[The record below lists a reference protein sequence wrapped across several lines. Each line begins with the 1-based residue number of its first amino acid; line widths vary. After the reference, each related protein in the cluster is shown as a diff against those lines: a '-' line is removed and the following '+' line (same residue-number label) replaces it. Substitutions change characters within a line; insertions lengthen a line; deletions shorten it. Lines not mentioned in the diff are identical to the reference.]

1 MIDKKVIIMKCN
13 NCGCDNPD
21 DAKYCRV
28 CGNVLQL
35 ESFFE
40 RLSELGF
47 MPTTMITLKSSLGA
61 TLLLYL
67 LEILFII
74 GCFMVI
80 GGILAFLDQPVL
92 SGNACSAFIALGGF
106 VCSFFIAYVS
116 FKYKLFD
123 KSFPNRYAK
132 SELLKEADYIQVDF
146 VNDDDY
152 TFIVK
157 NKKFGVYSVRRYEI
171 QLPAIYDWLS
181 WKIEGQILNVRQN
194 GRQYIMDIYGNELK

>member
-1 MIDKKVIIMKCN
+1 MIDRKVIIMKCN

-40 RLSELGF
+40 KLSELGF
-47 MPTTMITLKSSLGA
+47 MPTTMITLKGSLGA

-67 LEILFII
+67 LELLFII
-74 GCFMVI
+74 GCLMVI
-80 GGILAFLDQPVL
+80 AGIVNFFVRRD
-92 SGNACSAFIALGGF
+92 SGFVFVALGGF
-106 VCSFFIAYVS
+106 VCSFVIAYVS
-116 FKYKLFD
+116 FKCKLLD
-123 KSFPNRYAK
+123 KSFPNRYVK
-132 SELLKEADYIQVDF
+132 SRLLKETDYIQLDF

-152 TFIVK
+152 AFIVK

>member
-1 MIDKKVIIMKCN
+1 MIDRKVIIMKCN

-40 RLSELGF
+40 KLSELGF
-47 MPTTMITLKSSLGA
+47 MPTTMITLKGSLGA
-61 TLLLYL
+61 TLFLYL
-67 LEILFII
+67 LELLFII

-80 GGILAFLDQPVL
+80 AGIVNFFVRRD
-92 SGNACSAFIALGGF
+92 SGFVFVALGGF
-106 VCSFFIAYVS
+106 VCSFVIAYVS

-123 KSFPNRYAK
+123 KSFPNRYVK
-132 SELLKEADYIQVDF
+132 SELLKEADYIQLDF

-181 WKIEGQILNVRQN
+181 WKIEGQILNVQQN

>member
-1 MIDKKVIIMKCN
+1 MIDRKVIIMKCN

-40 RLSELGF
+40 KLSELGF
-47 MPTTMITLKSSLGA
+47 MPTTMITLKGSLGA

-67 LEILFII
+67 LEFLFVI

-80 GGILAFLDQPVL
+80 AGIVNFFVRRD
-92 SGNACSAFIALGGF
+92 SGFVFVALGGF
-106 VCSFFIAYVS
+106 VCSFVIAYVS

-123 KSFPNRYAK
+123 KSFPNRYVK
-132 SELLKEADYIQVDF
+132 SRLLKEADYIQLNF
-146 VNDDDY
+146 VNDDY
-152 TFIVK
+152 AFIVK
-157 NKKFGVYSVRRYEI
+157 NKKFGVYSVRGYEI

>member
-1 MIDKKVIIMKCN
+1 MIDRKVIIMKCN

-40 RLSELGF
+40 KLSELGF
-47 MPTTMITLKSSLGA
+47 MPTTMITLKGSLGA

-67 LEILFII
+67 LELLFII
-74 GCFMVI
+74 GCLMVI
-80 GGILAFLDQPVL
+80 AGIVNFFVRRD
-92 SGNACSAFIALGGF
+92 SGFVYVALGGF
-106 VCSFFIAYVS
+106 VCSFVIAYVS
-116 FKYKLFD
+116 FKCKLLD
-123 KSFPNRYAK
+123 KSFPNRYVK
-132 SELLKEADYIQVDF
+132 SRLLKETDYIQLDF

-152 TFIVK
+152 AFIVK

>member
-1 MIDKKVIIMKCN
+1 MIDRKVIIMKCN

-40 RLSELGF
+40 KLSELGF
-47 MPTTMITLKSSLGA
+47 MPTTMITLKGSLGA

-67 LEILFII
+67 LELLFII

-80 GGILAFLDQPVL
+80 AGIVNFFIRRD
-92 SGNACSAFIALGGF
+92 SGFVFVALGGF
-106 VCSFFIAYVS
+106 VCSFVIAYVS

-123 KSFPNRYAK
+123 KSFPNRYVK
-132 SELLKEADYIQVDF
+132 SELLKEADYIQLDF

-181 WKIEGQILNVRQN
+181 WKIEGQILNVQQN

>member
-1 MIDKKVIIMKCN
+1 MIDRKVIIMKCN

-28 CGNVLQL
+28 CGNILQL

-47 MPTTMITLKSSLGA
+47 MPTTMITLKGSLGA

-80 GGILAFLDQPVL
+80 AGIVNFFVRRD
-92 SGNACSAFIALGGF
+92 SGFVFVALGGF
-106 VCSFFIAYVS
+106 VCSFVIAYVS

-123 KSFPNRYAK
+123 KSFPNRYVK
-132 SELLKEADYIQVDF
+132 SELLKEADYIQLDF

-152 TFIVK
+152 IFIVK

-181 WKIEGQILNVRQN
+181 WKIEGQILNVQQN

>member
-1 MIDKKVIIMKCN
+1 MIDRKVIIMKCN

-67 LEILFII
+67 LEFLFVI
-74 GCFMVI
+74 GCLMAI
-80 GGILAFLDQPVL
+80 GGIVNFFVRRD
-92 SGNACSAFIALGGF
+92 SGFVFVALGGF
-106 VCSFFIAYVS
+106 VCSFVIAYVS

-123 KSFPNRYAK
+123 KSFPNRYVK
-132 SELLKEADYIQVDF
+132 SELLKEADYIQLDF

-181 WKIEGQILNVRQN
+181 WKIEGQILNVQQN

>member
-1 MIDKKVIIMKCN
+1 MKCN

-47 MPTTMITLKSSLGA
+47 MPTTMITLKGSLGA

-67 LEILFII
+67 LELLFII
-74 GCFMVI
+74 GCLMVI
-80 GGILAFLDQPVL
+80 AGIVNFFVRRD
-92 SGNACSAFIALGGF
+92 SGFVYVALGGF
-106 VCSFFIAYVS
+106 VCSFVIAYVS
-116 FKYKLFD
+116 FKCKLLD
-123 KSFPNRYAK
+123 KSFPNRYVK
-132 SELLKEADYIQVDF
+132 SRLLKEADYIQLDF

-152 TFIVK
+152 AFIVK

>member
-1 MIDKKVIIMKCN
+1 MIDRKVIIMKCN

-40 RLSELGF
+40 KLSELGF
-47 MPTTMITLKSSLGA
+47 MPTTMITLKGSLGA

-67 LEILFII
+67 LELLFII
-74 GCFMVI
+74 GCLMVI
-80 GGILAFLDQPVL
+80 AGIVNFFVRRD
-92 SGNACSAFIALGGF
+92 SGFVFVALGGF
-106 VCSFFIAYVS
+106 VCSFVIAYVS
-116 FKYKLFD
+116 FKCKLLD
-123 KSFPNRYAK
+123 KSFPNRYVK
-132 SELLKEADYIQVDF
+132 SRLLKEADYIQLDF

-152 TFIVK
+152 AFIVK

>member
-1 MIDKKVIIMKCN
+1 MIDRKVIIMKCN

-28 CGNVLQL
+28 CGNFLKL

-40 RLSELGF
+40 KLSELGF
-47 MPTTMITLKSSLGA
+47 MPTTMITLKGSLGA

-67 LEILFII
+67 LELLFII
-74 GCFMVI
+74 GCLMVI
-80 GGILAFLDQPVL
+80 AGIVNFFVRRD
-92 SGNACSAFIALGGF
+92 SGFVFVALGGF
-106 VCSFFIAYVS
+106 VCSFVIAYVS
-116 FKYKLFD
+116 FKCKLLD
-123 KSFPNRYAK
+123 KSFPNRYVK
-132 SELLKEADYIQVDF
+132 SRLLKETDYIQLDF

-152 TFIVK
+152 AFIVK

>member
-1 MIDKKVIIMKCN
+1 MIDRKVIIMKCN

-67 LEILFII
+67 LEFLFVI
-74 GCFMVI
+74 GCLMAI
-80 GGILAFLDQPVL
+80 GGIIVFFVQPLSVL
-92 SGNACSAFIALGGF
+92 VFFGLGGF
-106 VCSFFIAYVS
+106 VCSFVIAYVS

-123 KSFPNRYAK
+123 KSFPNRYVK
-132 SELLKEADYIQVDF
+132 SRLLKEADYIQLDF
-146 VNDDDY
+146 VNDDY
-152 TFIVK
+152 AFIVK

>member
-1 MIDKKVIIMKCN
+1 MIDRKVIIMKCN

-47 MPTTMITLKSSLGA
+47 MPTTMITLKGSLGA

-67 LEILFII
+67 LELLFII
-74 GCFMVI
+74 GCLMVI
-80 GGILAFLDQPVL
+80 AGIVNFFVRRD
-92 SGNACSAFIALGGF
+92 SGFVFVALGGF
-106 VCSFFIAYVS
+106 VCSFVIAYVS
-116 FKYKLFD
+116 FKCKLLD
-123 KSFPNRYAK
+123 KSFPNRYVK
-132 SELLKEADYIQVDF
+132 SRLLKETDYIQLDF

-152 TFIVK
+152 AFIVK

>member
-1 MIDKKVIIMKCN
+1 MIDRKVIIMKCN

-67 LEILFII
+67 LEFLFVI
-74 GCFMVI
+74 GCLMAI
-80 GGILAFLDQPVL
+80 GGIIVFFVQPL
-92 SGNACSAFIALGGF
+92 S
-106 VCSFFIAYVS
+106 VQVFFG
-116 FKYKLFD
+116 
-123 KSFPNRYAK
+123 FPNRYVK
-132 SELLKEADYIQVDF
+132 SRLLKEADYIQLDF
-146 VNDDDY
+146 VNDDY
-152 TFIVK
+152 AFIVK

>member
-1 MIDKKVIIMKCN
+1 MKCN

-40 RLSELGF
+40 KLSELGF
-47 MPTTMITLKSSLGA
+47 MPTTMITLKGSLGA

-67 LEILFII
+67 LELLFII
-74 GCFMVI
+74 GCLMVI
-80 GGILAFLDQPVL
+80 AGIVNFFVRRD
-92 SGNACSAFIALGGF
+92 SGFVYVALGGF
-106 VCSFFIAYVS
+106 VCSFVIAYVS
-116 FKYKLFD
+116 FKCKLLD
-123 KSFPNRYAK
+123 KSFPNRYVK
-132 SELLKEADYIQVDF
+132 SRLLKETDYIQLDF

-152 TFIVK
+152 AFIVK

>member
-1 MIDKKVIIMKCN
+1 MIDRKVIIMKCN

-67 LEILFII
+67 LEFLFVI
-74 GCFMVI
+74 GCLMAI
-80 GGILAFLDQPVL
+80 GGIVNFFVRRD
-92 SGNACSAFIALGGF
+92 SGFVFVALGGF
-106 VCSFFIAYVS
+106 VCSFVIAYVS

-123 KSFPNRYAK
+123 KSFPNRYVK
-132 SELLKEADYIQVDF
+132 SELLKEADYIQLDF

-181 WKIEGQILNVRQN
+181 WKIEGQILNV
-194 GRQYIMDIYGNELK
+194 

>member
-1 MIDKKVIIMKCN
+1 MIDRKVIIMKCN

-35 ESFFE
+35 ENFFE
-40 RLSELGF
+40 KLSELGF
-47 MPTTMITLKSSLGA
+47 VPTTMITLKGSLGA

-67 LEILFII
+67 LELLFII
-74 GCFMVI
+74 GCLMVI
-80 GGILAFLDQPVL
+80 AGIVNFFVRRD
-92 SGNACSAFIALGGF
+92 SGFVYVALGGF
-106 VCSFFIAYVS
+106 VCSFVIAYVS
-116 FKYKLFD
+116 FKCKLLD
-123 KSFPNRYAK
+123 KSFPNRYVK
-132 SELLKEADYIQVDF
+132 SRLLKETDYIQLDF

-152 TFIVK
+152 AFIVK

>member
-1 MIDKKVIIMKCN
+1 MIDRKVIIMKCN

-40 RLSELGF
+40 KLSELGF
-47 MPTTMITLKSSLGA
+47 MPTTMITLKGSLGA

-67 LEILFII
+67 LELLFII
-74 GCFMVI
+74 GCLMVI
-80 GGILAFLDQPVL
+80 AGIVDFFVRRD
-92 SGNACSAFIALGGF
+92 SGFVFVALGGF
-106 VCSFFIAYVS
+106 VCSFVIAYVS
-116 FKYKLFD
+116 FKCKLLD
-123 KSFPNRYAK
+123 KSFPNRYVK
-132 SELLKEADYIQVDF
+132 SRLLKETDYIQLDF

-152 TFIVK
+152 AFIVK

>member
-1 MIDKKVIIMKCN
+1 MKCN

-47 MPTTMITLKSSLGA
+47 MPTTMITLKGSLGA

-80 GGILAFLDQPVL
+80 AGIVNFFVRRD
-92 SGNACSAFIALGGF
+92 SGFVFVALGGF
-106 VCSFFIAYVS
+106 VCSFVIAYVS

-123 KSFPNRYAK
+123 KSFPNRYVK
-132 SELLKEADYIQVDF
+132 SELLKEADYIQLDF
-146 VNDDDY
+146 VNDDY
-152 TFIVK
+152 AFIVK

-181 WKIEGQILNVRQN
+181 WKIEGQILNVQQN

>member
-1 MIDKKVIIMKCN
+1 MKCN

-40 RLSELGF
+40 KLSELGF
-47 MPTTMITLKSSLGA
+47 MPTTMITLKGSLGA

-67 LEILFII
+67 LEFLFVI
-74 GCFMVI
+74 GCLMAI
-80 GGILAFLDQPVL
+80 GGIVNFFVRRD
-92 SGNACSAFIALGGF
+92 SGFVFVALGGF
-106 VCSFFIAYVS
+106 VCSFVIAYVS

-123 KSFPNRYAK
+123 KSFPNRYVK
-132 SELLKEADYIQVDF
+132 SELLKEADYIQLDF

-152 TFIVK
+152 IFIVK

>member
-1 MIDKKVIIMKCN
+1 MKCN

-40 RLSELGF
+40 KLSELGF
-47 MPTTMITLKSSLGA
+47 MPTTMITLKGSLGA

-67 LEILFII
+67 LELLFII
-74 GCFMVI
+74 GCLMVI
-80 GGILAFLDQPVL
+80 AGIVNFFVRRD
-92 SGNACSAFIALGGF
+92 SGFVFVALGGF
-106 VCSFFIAYVS
+106 VCSFVIAYVS
-116 FKYKLFD
+116 FKCKLLD
-123 KSFPNRYAK
+123 KSFPNRYVK
-132 SELLKEADYIQVDF
+132 SRLLKETDYIQLDF

-152 TFIVK
+152 AFIVK

>member
-1 MIDKKVIIMKCN
+1 MIDRKVIIMKCN

-67 LEILFII
+67 LEFLFVI
-74 GCFMVI
+74 GCLMAI
-80 GGILAFLDQPVL
+80 GGIVNFFVRRDSGFLFV
-92 SGNACSAFIALGGF
+92 ALGGF
-106 VCSFFIAYVS
+106 VCSFVIAYVS

-123 KSFPNRYAK
+123 KSFPNRYVK
-132 SELLKEADYIQVDF
+132 SELLKEADYIQLDF

-181 WKIEGQILNVRQN
+181 WKIEGQILNVQQN

>member
-1 MIDKKVIIMKCN
+1 MKCN

-47 MPTTMITLKSSLGA
+47 IPTTMITLKGSLGA

-67 LEILFII
+67 LELLFII
-74 GCFMVI
+74 GCLMVI
-80 GGILAFLDQPVL
+80 AGIVNFFVRRD
-92 SGNACSAFIALGGF
+92 SGFVYVALGGF
-106 VCSFFIAYVS
+106 VCSFVIAYVS

-123 KSFPNRYAK
+123 KSFPNRYVK
-132 SELLKEADYIQVDF
+132 SRLLKETDYIQLDF

-152 TFIVK
+152 AFIVK

-181 WKIEGQILNVRQN
+181 WKIEGQILNVQQN

>member
-1 MIDKKVIIMKCN
+1 MIDRKVIIMKCN

-47 MPTTMITLKSSLGA
+47 MPTTMITLKGSLGA

-67 LEILFII
+67 LELLFII
-74 GCFMVI
+74 GCLMVI
-80 GGILAFLDQPVL
+80 AGIVNFFVRRD
-92 SGNACSAFIALGGF
+92 SGFVFVALGGF
-106 VCSFFIAYVS
+106 VCSFVIAYVS

-123 KSFPNRYAK
+123 KSFPNRYVK
-132 SELLKEADYIQVDF
+132 SRLLKEADYIQLDF
-146 VNDDDY
+146 VNDDY
-152 TFIVK
+152 AFIVK

>member
-1 MIDKKVIIMKCN
+1 MIDRKVIIMKCN

-40 RLSELGF
+40 KLSELGF

-67 LEILFII
+67 LELLFII
-74 GCFMVI
+74 GCLMVI
-80 GGILAFLDQPVL
+80 AGIVNFFVRRD
-92 SGNACSAFIALGGF
+92 SGFVFVALGGF
-106 VCSFFIAYVS
+106 VCSFVIAYVS
-116 FKYKLFD
+116 FKCKLLD
-123 KSFPNRYAK
+123 KSFPNRYVK
-132 SELLKEADYIQVDF
+132 SRLLKETDYIQLDF

-152 TFIVK
+152 AFIVK

>member
-1 MIDKKVIIMKCN
+1 VIDRKVIIMKCN

-40 RLSELGF
+40 KLSELGF
-47 MPTTMITLKSSLGA
+47 MPTTMITLKGSLGA

-67 LEILFII
+67 LELLFII
-74 GCFMVI
+74 GCLMVI
-80 GGILAFLDQPVL
+80 AGIVNFFVRRD
-92 SGNACSAFIALGGF
+92 SGFVFVALGGF
-106 VCSFFIAYVS
+106 VCSFVIAYVS
-116 FKYKLFD
+116 FKCKLLD
-123 KSFPNRYAK
+123 KSFPNRYVK
-132 SELLKEADYIQVDF
+132 SRLLKETDYIQLDF

-152 TFIVK
+152 AFIVK

-181 WKIEGQILNVRQN
+181 WKIEGQILNVQQN

>member
-1 MIDKKVIIMKCN
+1 MIDRKVIIMKCN

-40 RLSELGF
+40 KLSELGF
-47 MPTTMITLKSSLGA
+47 MPTTMITLKGSLGA

-67 LEILFII
+67 LELLFII
-74 GCFMVI
+74 GCLMVI
-80 GGILAFLDQPVL
+80 AGIVNFFVRRD
-92 SGNACSAFIALGGF
+92 SGFVHVALGGF
-106 VCSFFIAYVS
+106 VCSFVIAYVS
-116 FKYKLFD
+116 FKCKLLD
-123 KSFPNRYAK
+123 KSFPNRYVK
-132 SELLKEADYIQVDF
+132 SRLLKETDYIQLDF

-152 TFIVK
+152 AFIVK

>member
-40 RLSELGF
+40 KLSELGF
-47 MPTTMITLKSSLGA
+47 MPTTMITLKGSLGA

-67 LEILFII
+67 LELLFII
-74 GCFMVI
+74 GCLMVI
-80 GGILAFLDQPVL
+80 AGIVNFFVRRD
-92 SGNACSAFIALGGF
+92 SGFVYVALGGF
-106 VCSFFIAYVS
+106 VCSFVIAYVS
-116 FKYKLFD
+116 FKCKLLD
-123 KSFPNRYAK
+123 KSFPNRYVK
-132 SELLKEADYIQVDF
+132 SRLLKETDYIQLDF

-152 TFIVK
+152 AFIVK

>member
-1 MIDKKVIIMKCN
+1 MIDRKVIIMKCN

-67 LEILFII
+67 LEFLFVI
-74 GCFMVI
+74 GCLMVI
-80 GGILAFLDQPVL
+80 AGIVNFFVRRD
-92 SGNACSAFIALGGF
+92 SGFVYVALGGF
-106 VCSFFIAYVS
+106 VCSFVIAYVS
-116 FKYKLFD
+116 FKCKLLD
-123 KSFPNRYAK
+123 KSFPNRYVK
-132 SELLKEADYIQVDF
+132 SRLLKETDYIQLDF

-152 TFIVK
+152 AFIVK

>member
-1 MIDKKVIIMKCN
+1 MIDRKVIIMKCN

-67 LEILFII
+67 LELLFII

-80 GGILAFLDQPVL
+80 AGIVNFFVRRD
-92 SGNACSAFIALGGF
+92 SGFVFVALGGF
-106 VCSFFIAYVS
+106 VCSFVIAYVS

-123 KSFPNRYAK
+123 KSFPNRYVK
-132 SELLKEADYIQVDF
+132 SRLLKEADYIQLNF
-146 VNDDDY
+146 VNDDY
-152 TFIVK
+152 AFIVK
-157 NKKFGVYSVRRYEI
+157 NKKFGVYSVRGYEI

>member
-1 MIDKKVIIMKCN
+1 MKCN

-67 LEILFII
+67 LEFLFVI

-80 GGILAFLDQPVL
+80 AGIVNFFVRRD
-92 SGNACSAFIALGGF
+92 SGFVFVALGGF
-106 VCSFFIAYVS
+106 VCSFVIAYVS

-123 KSFPNRYAK
+123 KSFPNRYVK
-132 SELLKEADYIQVDF
+132 SRLLKEADYIQLNF
-146 VNDDDY
+146 VNDDY
-152 TFIVK
+152 AFIVK
-157 NKKFGVYSVRRYEI
+157 NKKFGVYSVRGYEI

>member
-1 MIDKKVIIMKCN
+1 MIDRKVIIMKCN

-47 MPTTMITLKSSLGA
+47 MPTTMITLKSSLEA

-67 LEILFII
+67 LEFLFVI
-74 GCFMVI
+74 GCLMAI
-80 GGILAFLDQPVL
+80 GGIVNFFVRRD
-92 SGNACSAFIALGGF
+92 SGFVFVALGGF
-106 VCSFFIAYVS
+106 VCSFVIAYVS

-123 KSFPNRYAK
+123 KSFPNRYVK
-132 SELLKEADYIQVDF
+132 SELLKEADYIQLDF

-181 WKIEGQILNVRQN
+181 WKIEGQILNVQQN

>member
-1 MIDKKVIIMKCN
+1 MIDRKVIIMKCN

-67 LEILFII
+67 LEFLFVI

-80 GGILAFLDQPVL
+80 AGIVNFFVRRD
-92 SGNACSAFIALGGF
+92 SGFVFVALGGF
-106 VCSFFIAYVS
+106 VCSFVIAYVS

-123 KSFPNRYAK
+123 KSFPNRYVK
-132 SELLKEADYIQVDF
+132 SRLLKEADYIQLNF
-146 VNDDDY
+146 VNDDY
-152 TFIVK
+152 AFIVK
-157 NKKFGVYSVRRYEI
+157 NKKFGVYSVRGYEI

-181 WKIEGQILNVRQN
+181 WKIEGQILNVQQN

>member
-1 MIDKKVIIMKCN
+1 MIDRKVIIMKCN

-67 LEILFII
+67 LELLFII
-74 GCFMVI
+74 GCLMVI
-80 GGILAFLDQPVL
+80 AGIVNFFVRRD
-92 SGNACSAFIALGGF
+92 SGFVFVALGGF
-106 VCSFFIAYVS
+106 VCSFVIAYVS
-116 FKYKLFD
+116 FKCKLLD
-123 KSFPNRYAK
+123 KSFPNRYVK
-132 SELLKEADYIQVDF
+132 SRLLKETDYIQLDF

-152 TFIVK
+152 AFIVK

>member
-1 MIDKKVIIMKCN
+1 MIDRKVIIMKCN

-40 RLSELGF
+40 KLSELGF
-47 MPTTMITLKSSLGA
+47 MPTTMITLKGSLGA

-67 LEILFII
+67 LELLFII
-74 GCFMVI
+74 GYLMVI
-80 GGILAFLDQPVL
+80 AGIVNFFVRRD
-92 SGNACSAFIALGGF
+92 SGFVFVALGGF
-106 VCSFFIAYVS
+106 VCSFVIAYVS
-116 FKYKLFD
+116 FKCKLLD
-123 KSFPNRYAK
+123 KSFPNRYVK
-132 SELLKEADYIQVDF
+132 SRLLKETDYIQLDF

-152 TFIVK
+152 AFIVK

>member
-1 MIDKKVIIMKCN
+1 MIDRKVIIMKCN

-40 RLSELGF
+40 KLSELGF
-47 MPTTMITLKSSLGA
+47 MPTTMITLKGSLGA

-67 LEILFII
+67 LELLFII
-74 GCFMVI
+74 GCLMVI
-80 GGILAFLDQPVL
+80 AGIVNFFVRRD
-92 SGNACSAFIALGGF
+92 SGFVYVALGGF
-106 VCSFFIAYVS
+106 VCSFVIAYVS
-116 FKYKLFD
+116 FKCKLLD
-123 KSFPNRYAK
+123 KSFPNRYVK
-132 SELLKEADYIQVDF
+132 SRLLKETDYIQLDF

-152 TFIVK
+152 AFIVK

-181 WKIEGQILNVRQN
+181 WKIEGQILNVRHN

>member
-1 MIDKKVIIMKCN
+1 MIDRKVIIMKCN

-67 LEILFII
+67 LEFLFVI

-80 GGILAFLDQPVL
+80 AGIVNFFVRRD
-92 SGNACSAFIALGGF
+92 SGFVFVALGGF
-106 VCSFFIAYVS
+106 VCSFVIAYVS

-123 KSFPNRYAK
+123 KSFPNRYVK
-132 SELLKEADYIQVDF
+132 SRLLKEADYIQLNF
-146 VNDDDY
+146 VNDDY
-152 TFIVK
+152 AFIVK
-157 NKKFGVYSVRRYEI
+157 NKKFGVYSVRGYEI

>member
-1 MIDKKVIIMKCN
+1 MKCN

-40 RLSELGF
+40 KLSELGF
-47 MPTTMITLKSSLGA
+47 MPTTMITLKGSLGA

-67 LEILFII
+67 LELLFII
-74 GCFMVI
+74 GCLMVI
-80 GGILAFLDQPVL
+80 AGIVNFFVRRD
-92 SGNACSAFIALGGF
+92 SGFVFVALGGF
-106 VCSFFIAYVS
+106 VCSFVIAYVS

-123 KSFPNRYAK
+123 KSFPNRYVK
-132 SELLKEADYIQVDF
+132 SRLLKEADYIQLDF
-146 VNDDDY
+146 VNDDY
-152 TFIVK
+152 AFIVK

>member
-1 MIDKKVIIMKCN
+1 MIDRKVIIMKCN

-67 LEILFII
+67 LELLFII
-74 GCFMVI
+74 GCLMVI
-80 GGILAFLDQPVL
+80 AGIVNFFVRRD
-92 SGNACSAFIALGGF
+92 SGFVYVALGGF
-106 VCSFFIAYVS
+106 VCSFVIAYVS
-116 FKYKLFD
+116 FKCKLLD
-123 KSFPNRYAK
+123 KSFPNRYVK
-132 SELLKEADYIQVDF
+132 SRLLKETDYIQLDF

-152 TFIVK
+152 AFIVK